1 LALVNQVGIP
11 ELVKIDIGGGV
22 RLFVD
27 IDGLGWVPGAAGLV
41 QRPTVLF
48 LHGGPGLDHS
58 GFKPGLCALVDV
70 AQLVM
75 YDHRG
80 QGRSDPRPPA
90 EWGLD
95 TLADD
100 VVRLCAAL
108 GIERP
113 VVFGHSFG
121 GFVAQRYLGRHPDHP
136 AKVILSS
143 TAARTD
149 VRRIVARFETL
160 GGPAAGAAAAAFWG
174 TPAPEDLGAYL
185 RLCGPLYTRAGADLP
200 DSRRAVVRP
209 EIANHFFAGEQ
220 RTFDLR
226 ADLARA
232 RCPVLVLA
240 GEHDPVCPI
249 ESAAEMAAHL
259 PARYAHFERFAAS
272 GHGVFHDEPERAL
285 EVIRRF
291 IAAE

>member
-1 LALVNQVGIP
+1 M
-11 ELVKIDIGGGV
+11 KIDIGGGV

-27 IDGLGWVPGAAGLV
+27 IDGAGWVPGAQGLE
-41 QRPTVLF
+41 QRPTIVF

-58 GFKPGLCALVDV
+58 GFKLTLGPLADV

-80 QGRSDPRPPA
+80 QGRSDPRPA
-90 EWGLD
+90 TEWNLD

-108 GIERP
+108 DIHRP

-121 GFVAQRYLGRHPDHP
+121 GFVAQRYLGRHPGH
-136 AKVILSS
+136 AGKVILSS

-149 VRRIVARFETL
+149 IPRIVARFEAL
-160 GGPAAGAAAAAFWG
+160 GGPAAGAAAAAFWQ
-174 TPAPEDLGAYL
+174 TPAAAHAPEYL
-185 RLCGPLYTRAGADLP
+185 RLCGPLYTRTGGGLP
-200 DSRRAVVRP
+200 DARFAVARP
-209 EIANHFFAGEQ
+209 EVMNHFFSGEQ

-226 ADLARA
+226 PDLARA
-232 RCPVLVLA
+232 ACPVLVLA
-240 GEHDPVCPI
+240 GEYDPVCPI
-249 ESAAEMAAHL
+249 ESAQELVAHL
-259 PARYAHFERFAAS
+259 PAGCARFERFARS

-291 IAAE
+291 VTA